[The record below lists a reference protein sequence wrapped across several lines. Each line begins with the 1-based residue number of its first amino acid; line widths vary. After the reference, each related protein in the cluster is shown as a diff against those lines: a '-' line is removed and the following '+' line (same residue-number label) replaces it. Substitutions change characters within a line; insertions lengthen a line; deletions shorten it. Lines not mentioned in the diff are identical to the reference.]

1 MWRQTRSKD
10 NGSKEERRR
19 WKCQFCSFST
29 NSLETLQLHMIA
41 FHWDENWEEMAIL
54 TLPLAKVLRQSGPS
68 QRPPTLS
75 RSTRASRMPTSFS
88 LAQLDR

>member
-1 MWRQTRSKD
+1 
-10 NGSKEERRR
+10 
-19 WKCQFCSFST
+19 
-29 NSLETLQLHMIA
+29 MIA